1 MHMSNVLIKNISNHN
16 NQKVTIKGWLVNR
29 RSSGSI
35 LFLTL
40 RDGTG
45 FIQAVVSKQDV
56 KPETFEE
63 IESLGM
69 ESSFQ
74 ATGTVKEDSR
84 APGGFE
90 IKIMEWHTVGLS
102 SNYPIQKKKGG
113 KHGVKF
119 LMNNRHLWIRSPKQ
133 YATLKL
139 RSEIIWALNKFFH
152 EEDFVKFDGPI
163 FTANEVEGGSTLF
176 EVDYFGRKAY
186 LTQSAQLYG
195 EAGAM
200 AFNKI
205 YTFGPTFRAEKSKTR
220 RHLTEFWMLEPEVAF
235 YDWKDNIALQERMVH
250 YVIKHCI
257 DNCYKELEILGRDLK
272 KLENGLKP
280 FVWIHH
286 RDATRELRKIG
297 INIGE
302 RDDLGADEEA
312 ALTNITDQFI
322 VLHHMPKEIK
332 AFYMQPDFEEGD
344 NRVLANDVLAP
355 EGCGEIIGGSQRI
368 HDLDLL
374 AERIKEFGLNTS
386 VFEWYMDLRRY
397 GTVPHS
403 GFGLGLER
411 LVRYISGT
419 KHIRTTIPFPRM
431 INRLTP

>member
-1 MHMSNVLIKNISNHN
+1 MSNVLIKDISNHKN
-16 NQKVTIKGWLVNR
+16 EKITIKGWLVNR

-56 KPETFEE
+56 ETRTFEE
-63 IESLGM
+63 IESLGI
-69 ESSFQ
+69 ESSFE
-74 ATGTVKEDSR
+74 ATGIVKEDSR

-90 IKIMEWHTVGLS
+90 ISVIDWHTVGSS
-102 SNYPIQKKKGG
+102 SNYPIQKKKDG

-119 LMNNRHLWIRSPKQ
+119 LMKNRHLWIRSPKQ

-139 RSEIIWALNKFFH
+139 RSEIIWALHKFFH
-152 EEDFVKFDGPI
+152 EENFVKFDGPM

-176 EVDYFGRKAY
+176 EVEYFGKKAY

-250 YVIKHCI
+250 YVIKYCI

-286 RDATRELRKIG
+286 RDATQELRKMG

-312 ALTNITDQFI
+312 ALTKITDQFI

-332 AFYMQPDFEEGD
+332 AFYMQPDFEEED

-374 AERIKEFGLNTS
+374 AERIREFGLNPN

>member
-1 MHMSNVLIKNISNHN
+1 ML
-16 NQKVTIKGWLVNR
+16 
-29 RSSGSI
+29 
-35 LFLTL
+35 
-40 RDGTG
+40 
-45 FIQAVVSKQDV
+45 

-90 IKIMEWHTVGLS
+90 ITIMEWHTVGLS

-119 LMNNRHLWIRSPKQ
+119 LMKNRHLWIRSPKQ

-139 RSEIIWALNKFFH
+139 RSEIIWALHKFFH

-235 YDWKDNIALQERMVH
+235 YDWKAQYSTSR
-250 YVIKHCI
+250 
-257 DNCYKELEILGRDLK
+257 
-272 KLENGLKP
+272 ENG
-280 FVWIHH
+280 
-286 RDATRELRKIG
+286 
-297 INIGE
+297 
-302 RDDLGADEEA
+302 
-312 ALTNITDQFI
+312 ALCD
-322 VLHHMPKEIK
+322 
-332 AFYMQPDFEEGD
+332 
-344 NRVLANDVLAP
+344 
-355 EGCGEIIGGSQRI
+355 
-368 HDLDLL
+368 
-374 AERIKEFGLNTS
+374 
-386 VFEWYMDLRRY
+386 
-397 GTVPHS
+397 
-403 GFGLGLER
+403 
-411 LVRYISGT
+411 
-419 KHIRTTIPFPRM
+419 
-431 INRLTP
+431 